1 MQFEKIICG
10 ILFFMHE
17 KNPLSLQLS
26 AIQGI
31 LFHIYPSIYAP
42 TYRDKISIATSL
54 RFRRVSIANFSM

>member
-31 LFHIYPSIYAP
+31 LFHIYAP
-42 TYRDKISIATSL
+42 T
-54 RFRRVSIANFSM
+54 